1 MSRINL
7 NLREDK
13 QWSYGART
21 GLASARGQRF
31 FYITTGVQS
40 DKTAESIQEV
50 MKELRAYIGDSPV
63 TEEELAN
70 SISNNTLSLPGR
82 WETAGSV
89 LGSLSQIVQYGLDD
103 DYFDTFAD
111 DIRSL
116 KTEEVARVS
125 KKLIHPDSL
134 VWVVVG
140 DRKMIEPALNELGFG
155 KVRVINSE
163 GEIQE

>member
-1 MSRINL
+1 M
-7 NLREDK
+7 
-13 QWSYGART
+13 
-21 GLASARGQRF
+21 
-31 FYITTGVQS
+31 
-40 DKTAESIQEV
+40 
-50 MKELRAYIGDSPV
+50 ELQDYIGDSPI
-63 TEEELAN
+63 TDEELSK

-103 DYFDTFAD
+103 DYFNTFAD

-116 KTEEVARVS
+116 KTDEVARVG
-125 KKLIHPDSL
+125 KQLIHPNSL

-140 DRKMIEPALNELGFG
+140 DRKMIEPGLNELGFG
-155 KVRVINSE
+155 EVQVINSE

>member
-1 MSRINL
+1 
-7 NLREDK
+7 
-13 QWSYGART
+13 
-21 GLASARGQRF
+21 
-31 FYITTGVQS
+31 
-40 DKTAESIQEV
+40 

-63 TEEELAN
+63 TKEELAN